1 MISLTS
7 NVLSELESTLTE
19 LERLTSQPTLSS
31 KDEKRHAF
39 LISKVAILRDHAKG
53 TSLADLKNYERDRLL
68 REAGLPRM
76 PEAPKTRLQADIEQ
90 EYRDW
95 LLGRPV
101 RTSNIPP
108 DREVRAN
115 EAGQQSIAYSEKQ
128 QGGTFVAQGFWD
140 RYQLT
145 LKQHDEIFESWA
157 HNDLQTETGATVPL
171 PVIDDTSN
179 SSTLVGETIQST
191 EADVANFAQQQLNAW
206 TFRSGYVAVSMELA
220 QDSAFPLGSVLEKI
234 FALRHARGVGK
245 YLITGSG
252 VNQPTG
258 LLTAILGAGV
268 SPLIASGSS
277 TNDGSAASG
286 SNSIGS
292 QDLVK
297 LFFNV
302 NPAYRKGSIFFM
314 NDSTLSSIMNLLDK
328 SGRPLVSIVY
338 GYDISGERKDY
349 YYVLGRRV
357 AICPSVP
364 GIASA
369 ANSVIFGNPD
379 YFVVRSVPSSLYFRA
394 FKEAGGIPSTTD
406 FILRG
411 LVGVESFV
419 RYDSDALIPNS
430 QLSPFSVLQQH
441 S

>member
-1 MISLTS
+1 MNAIVSSRNFEEIQNMTTKML
-7 NVLSELESTLTE
+7 ELASKPTLTVQE
-19 LERLTSQPTLSS
+19 QRLHASYLS
-31 KDEKRHAF
+31 A
-39 LISKVAILRDHAKG
+39 ISALKAGLSLDQIKSYQRDA
-53 TSLADLKNYERDRLL
+53 LLK
-68 REAGLPRM
+68 EAGLPRM
-76 PEAPKTRLQADIEQ
+76 PEAPKTRLEQDIEQ

-115 EAGQQSIAYSEKQ
+115 EAGQQSITYTEKT

-140 RYQLT
+140 RYQLC
-145 LKQHDEIFESWA
+145 LKQYDEIFEPWA

-191 EADVANFAQQQLNAW
+191 EADVATFAQQQLNAW
-206 TFRSGYVAVSMELA
+206 TFRSGYVALSLELI

-258 LLTAILGAGV
+258 LITAILGAGV
-268 SPLIASGSS
+268 SPIIAAGSGN
-277 TNDGSAASG
+277 NDGGPETGAT
-286 SNSIGS
+286 SIGS
-292 QDLVK
+292 QDLVNV
-297 LFFNV
+297 FFAV
-302 NPAYRKGSIFFM
+302 NAAYRRGAIFYM
-314 NDSTLSSIMNLLDK
+314 ADTTLSTLMKLLDK
-328 SGRPLVSIVY
+328 SGRPLVSIVS
-338 GYDISGERKDY
+338 GYDIYGQPQNFY
-349 YYVLGRRV
+349 YISGRRV

-364 GIASA
+364 SIGSGN
-369 ANSVIFGNPD
+369 NSVIFGNPD
-379 YFVVRSVPSSLYFRA
+379 YFCVRSVPSSLYFRA
-394 FKEAGGIPSTTD
+394 FKEAGGTPSTTE

-411 LVGVESFV
+411 LVACESFV
-419 RYDSDALIPNS
+419 RYDSNALIPNS
-430 QLSPFSVLQQH
+430 QLSPFSLLQQH